1 MIILD
6 HYHPPHCVN
15 FTSKSLSFHIVSP
28 LLLCSSLPN
37 PETHDFKSALMTFK
51 QDIAGKQKQ
60 WATSNRRRNQ
70 PFYQGC
76 SPELLISKWPNLY
89 SGGSVC
95 VLCHSASAFGCTMGS
110 PSFGVS
116 KTLTPEDNI
125 LYPRPVHRFLQGQ
138 PPLHCW
144 DGVNERLGFSVFM
157 QPVGPSWSTALVL
170 FQNWKA

>member
-1 MIILD
+1 
-6 HYHPPHCVN
+6 
-15 FTSKSLSFHIVSP
+15 
-28 LLLCSSLPN
+28 
-37 PETHDFKSALMTFK
+37 MTFK

-70 PFYQGC
+70 PFYQGY

-89 SGGSVC
+89 SGGSIC
-95 VLCHSASAFGCTMGS
+95 VLCHPASAFGCTMGS

-125 LYPRPVHRFLQGQ
+125 LHPRPVHRFLQGQ

-144 DGVNERLGFSVFM
+144 EVLMRGWCFQCLCSQLGHLGAQHWFCFKIKRLNIYR
-157 QPVGPSWSTALVL
+157 WSAHLPAQL
-170 FQNWKA
+170 GH